1 MSVWEEVSLS
11 TVATEFTR
19 WEYRNIAL
27 AAVTQC
33 AVLVHRLASQGSVPT
48 STLTGC
54 LQPVYD
60 LDPES
65 LQTLYPDVRRF
76 SEGIDTLQRSFD
88 SEGLREHAE
97 VVRYLLGMLV
107 LQQHLGRRTDL
118 QQELRERLALLS
130 HTAPGL
136 SDDSI
141 VDPQALQESCTA
153 LARLYQDTI
162 SKLSFRIHVAG
173 NPEYL
178 RDHAVADQI
187 RALLLAGIRS
197 AVLWHQLGGRRW
209 HLFFYKKRC
218 REALIGIRRKM
229 LSM

>member
-1 MSVWEEVSLS
+1 MS
-11 TVATEFTR
+11 TVAAEFTR

-48 STLTGC
+48 SSLLGC

-60 LDPES
+60 LDPKS
-65 LQTLYPDVRRF
+65 LETLYPDVRRF

-88 SEGLREHAE
+88 SEGLRENAE

-107 LQQHLGRRTDL
+107 LQQHLGRRADL
-118 QQELRERLALLS
+118 QGQMRDRLDTLS
-130 HTAPGL
+130 LTAPAL
-136 SDDSI
+136 NDDSL
-141 VDPQALQESCTA
+141 VDQEALQESCNA

-229 LSM
+229 LSL

>member
-1 MSVWEEVSLS
+1 LS
-11 TVATEFTR
+11 TAAAEFTR

-33 AVLVHRLASQGSVPT
+33 ASLVHRLASQGSVPAT
-48 STLTGC
+48 SLLSC

-60 LDPES
+60 LNPES
-65 LQTLYPDVRRF
+65 LDTLYPDVRQF

-88 SEGLREHAE
+88 SEGLRENAE
-97 VVRYLLGMLV
+97 VVRYMLGMLV
-107 LQQHLGRRTDL
+107 LQQHLGRHADM
-118 QQELRERLALLS
+118 QQEIRQRLESLRHPSL
-130 HTAPGL
+130 PGL
-136 SDDSI
+136 TDDAEI
-141 VDPQALQESCTA
+141 DEWALQDSCNA

-187 RALLLAGIRS
+187 RALLFAGIRS

-229 LSM
+229 LTV

>member
-1 MSVWEEVSLS
+1 MSVWEEVSLN
-11 TVATEFTR
+11 TVAADFTR

-33 AVLVHRLASQGSVPT
+33 AALVHRLASQGSVPA
-48 STLTGC
+48 SSLLGC

-60 LDPES
+60 LDQDS

-88 SEGLREHAE
+88 SEGLRENAE

-118 QQELRERLALLS
+118 QQEVRERLDALSPL
-130 HTAPGL
+130 APSL
-136 SDDSI
+136 NDDSI
-141 VDPQALQESCTA
+141 VGQQALQESCAA

-197 AVLWHQLGGRRW
+197 AVL
-209 HLFFYKKRC
+209 
-218 REALIGIRRKM
+218 
-229 LSM
+229 

>member
-1 MSVWEEVSLS
+1 MN
-11 TVATEFTR
+11 TVAAEFTR

-33 AVLVHRLASQGSVPT
+33 AALVHRLASQGSVPA
-48 STLTGC
+48 SSLLSC
-54 LQPVYD
+54 LQPVYE
-60 LDPES
+60 LDPDS

-88 SEGLREHAE
+88 SEGLRENAE

-118 QQELRERLALLS
+118 QQQVRERLDSLS
-130 HTAPGL
+130 HTAPRL

-141 VDPQALQESCTA
+141 VDQQALQESCTM

-209 HLFFYKKRC
+209 HLFIYKKRC
-218 REALIGIRRKM
+218 REALVGIRRKM
-229 LSM
+229 LSI